1 MNTRKRLA
9 GLRNVFVALLAAF
22 FITACGGSGES
33 GSSTEPLP
41 EPVNFG
47 SVGLW
52 FTDLPTDDFDS
63 ITLLVS
69 AAYLM
74 GGDDSRQVLFE
85 NLDKPREIDLLD
97 LTNYSEPVYF
107 GEVQAG
113 TYTKIRLMIDDILLL
128 PKGSEE
134 FVSVEKLPANGK
146 VDLLQADGF
155 DVVPGR
161 TVTIEIDVDANKAIH
176 VVNAG
181 NSGKIK
187 FRPVVKV
194 NIYDG
199 GLPDKLARIKGVVT
213 GEPDGSTGS
222 FVVCSIANPD
232 HCVDVTTDSTPET
245 GTSFFNVEGTGTD
258 FSALADGAMVVVI
271 GNYSLEPY
279 ALNAVVVEINSIAE
293 QVTGEVVTEP
303 AESRFLVL
311 TIGDESLEI
320 ELQPETKFYNADGPI
335 DVSAVVL
342 GARVEVEG
350 VRPTT
355 DSADDPDFRA
365 ALVFLEA
372 PQDTLLS
379 GTVTPMSQVEETGSF
394 ELVPEGEGV
403 VPVNVCLAE
412 SAVILLVN
420 TTEMTVGPGEFD
432 DIVDDASV
440 DVFGTPADPEGENCF
455 KANEVIV
462 DVTPEPSS

>member
-1 MNTRKRLA
+1 MNTRKRHA

-22 FITACGGSGES
+22 FITACGGGS

-63 ITLLVS
+63 ITLIVS
-69 AAYLM
+69 AAYLL
-74 GGDDSRQVLFE
+74 GGDDSRQVLFDDPD
-85 NLDKPREIDLLD
+85 NPQEIDLLN

-113 TYTKIRLMIDDILLL
+113 TYTKIRLMIDDIKLL
-128 PKGSEE
+128 PKGSDE
-134 FVSVEKLPANGK
+134 FIPVEKLPANGK
-146 VDLLQADGF
+146 VDLLQPDGF

-176 VVNAG
+176 IVGAG

-199 GLPDKLARIKGVVT
+199 GLPDKLARIEGVVT
-213 GEPDGSTGS
+213 GEPDDSSGS
-222 FVVCSIANPD
+222 FVVCGKTNPD
-232 HCVDVTTDSTPET
+232 YCVDVTTDSTPET
-245 GTSFFNVEGTGTD
+245 GTSFFNAEGTRAEFTD
-258 FSALADGAMVVVI
+258 LADGAMVVVI

-279 ALNAVVVEINSIAE
+279 ALDAVVVEINSMAE

-303 AESRFLVL
+303 ADSRFLVL
-311 TIGDESLEI
+311 TIGDESVEI

-335 DVSAVVL
+335 DVGAVVL
-342 GARVEVEG
+342 GARAEVEG

-355 DSADDPDFRA
+355 GLVDDPDFRA

-379 GTVTPMSQVEETGSF
+379 GTVTPMSQNTDTPSF
-394 ELVPEGEGV
+394 ELVPEGEGAI
-403 VPVNVCLAE
+403 PVNVCLANN
-412 SAVILLVN
+412 AVILLVN
-420 TTEMTVGPGEFD
+420 TADMTVGPGEFA

-440 DVFGTPADPEGENCF
+440 DVFGKPPADGGGCF
-455 KANEVIV
+455 EANEVIV